1 MGPNAMIL
9 VFWMLSFKP
18 TFSLSSFTFIKRLF
32 ISSLSALRVV
42 SSAYLRLLI
51 FLLAILIPACA
62 SSNPQYGLNKHGDNI
77 QPWQYTGIKPRSP
90 ALQVDSLPCEPPRKN
105 GETLSKSQV
114 ALVVKNP
121 ATNAGDSRDMGQVGS
136 LGWEDPLEK
145 EMATHSSILAWE
157 IPWTE
162 KPGGLQSMGSERVGY
177 D

>member
-1 MGPNAMIL
+1 MGFPRQEYCSGL
-9 VFWMLSFKP
+9 PFPPSGD
-18 TFSLSSFTFIKRLF
+18 
-32 ISSLSALRVV
+32 
-42 SSAYLRLLI
+42 LLD
-51 FLLAILIPACA
+51 P
-62 SSNPQYGLNKHGDNI
+62 GVE
-77 QPWQYTGIKPRSP
+77 PRSP

-157 IPWTE
+157 IPCLKNPWWVTDH
-162 KPGGLQSMGSERVGY
+162 GVTQS
-177 D
+177 